1 MWKPEPYKNAVH
13 FPHVNP
19 NTLYFIQ
26 LSPLPLI
33 VKLSHNKYQSFY
45 AKLRIVHALKT
56 GEFCNDNN

>member
-45 AKLRIVHALKT
+45 AKLRIVHAL
-56 GEFCNDNN
+56 